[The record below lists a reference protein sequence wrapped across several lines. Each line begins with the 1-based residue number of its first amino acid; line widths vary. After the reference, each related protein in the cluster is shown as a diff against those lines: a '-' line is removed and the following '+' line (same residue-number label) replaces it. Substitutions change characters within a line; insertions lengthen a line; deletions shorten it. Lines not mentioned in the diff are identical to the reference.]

1 MTQQQSND
9 DQQPQG
15 GWIVADHTKSRLPKK
30 DHRTASVSLLLKGI
44 QQIGQLHAENL
55 WLLLVQHPKLMAG
68 FLGFASRLMPF
79 GTLDRRDTELV
90 ILRVAWNCRCRYE
103 WGQHVDIGMRVGL
116 TGADIQRVMLGC
128 SAAGWS
134 VKEAAIMQ
142 ACDEFHQH
150 RNISDQVWSD
160 LSLVFDAKKLLELLM
175 LIGFY
180 EGLAGVL
187 NAVRLPLDQRL
198 ADQLAQ
204 LQQDFF

>member
-1 MTQQQSND
+1 MTP
-9 DQQPQG
+9 QPNNQPEE
-15 GWIVADHTKSRLPKK
+15 GWIVTKRTKPRLTQKTHHP
-30 DHRTASVSLLLKGI
+30 ALVSVLLTGI
-44 QQIGQLHAENL
+44 RQIGQLHAENL

-103 WGQHVDIGMRVGL
+103 WGQHVDIGLRAGL
-116 TGADIQRVMLGC
+116 TGADIQRVMLGFT
-128 SAAGWS
+128 ATGWNA
-134 VKEAAIMQ
+134 KEATIMQ

-160 LSLVFDAKKLLELLM
+160 LSLVFDSKKLLELLM

-187 NAVRLPLDQRL
+187 NAVRLPLDQPL
-198 ADQLAQ
+198 ANQLND
-204 LQQDFF
+204 LQF